1 MPRYRVSYEV
11 EADDSDGAFD
21 TAPEW
26 VQMGPGGGVTVTL
39 LDEPEPEDDCE
50 GGDMKNHPK
59 RCVYRFA
66 DGSRC
71 TVSRFKP
78 GLYCMHHARK

>member
-50 GGDMKNHPK
+50 DGWPKDADM
-59 RCVYRFA
+59 V
-66 DGSRC
+66 
-71 TVSRFKP
+71 KP
-78 GLYCMHHARK
+78 QEEN

>member
-21 TAPEW
+21 TAP
-26 VQMGPGGGVTVTL
+26 PPDTRSAVTVTL

-50 GGDMKNHPK
+50 DGWPSD
-59 RCVYRFA
+59 A
-66 DGSRC
+66 DA
-71 TVSRFKP
+71 VIEQEEN
-78 GLYCMHHARK
+78 